1 MFNVIIC
8 EDEESA
14 FRVVE
19 NYLTRYTR
27 ENGEEFRVVH
37 YKDVLS
43 LLDEYKPNYDIVFMD
58 IELPHMNG
66 LEGSHKLRELDQA
79 VTIIFI
85 TNMAQFAVKGYEV
98 DAFDFV
104 VKPVTYA
111 EFSLK
116 LKRALE
122 RIKLQHGQS
131 IGFTTKDGVQKLS
144 VTQITYIESYRHQIT
159 IHTIENSFEIYGTLK
174 AIEDSLPEEQFVR
187 CNSGYLVN
195 LRHVDKIKNNSV
207 FVHGEELPLSRAKK
221 KEFMDALN
229 HYLIRKF

>member
-19 NYLTRYTR
+19 GYLTRYTQ
-27 ENGEEFRVVH
+27 ENGEKFRIVH
-37 YKDVLS
+37 YTDVMS
-43 LLDEYKPNYDIVFMD
+43 LLDEYRPNYDIVFMD

-66 LEGSHKLRELDQA
+66 LEGSHKLRELDQT

-116 LKRALE
+116 LKRALD
-122 RIKLQHGQS
+122 RIKLQQGQS
-131 IGFTTKDGVQKLS
+131 IGFTTKNGVQKLS

-159 IHTIENSFEIYGTLK
+159 IHTIEGSFEIYGTLK

-195 LRHVDKIKNNSV
+195 LRHVDKIKNNTV
-207 FVHGEELPLSRAKK
+207 FIHGEELPLSRAKK